1 MPKRKRKQAQVAEKP
16 PSWSTTKKDDP
27 KQGKIFDPSAASLRK
42 NKEYL
47 ELKREIALKGTINI
61 SYFFTNQHDWI
72 YVNRKRY
79 RYHRVIF

>member
-47 ELKREIALKGTINI
+47 ELKREIALKGKL
-61 SYFFTNQHDWI
+61 I
-72 YVNRKRY
+72 YHIFPPIDMIKYVDRKRY
-79 RYHRVIF
+79 CYYNVIF

>member
-1 MPKRKRKQAQVAEKP
+1 MPKRKRKQAQVPEKP
-16 PSWSTTKKDDP
+16 PSWSATKKDDP

-61 SYFFTNQHDWI
+61 SYFSTTQHDI
-72 YVNRKRY
+72 CK
-79 RYHRVIF
+79 

>member
-47 ELKREIALKGTINI
+47 ELKREIALKGTVDI
-61 SYFFTNQHDWI
+61 SCFSTNQHDFI
-72 YVNRKRY
+72 LCK
-79 RYHRVIF
+79 

>member
-16 PSWSTTKKDDP
+16 PSWSSTKKDDP

-61 SYFFTNQHDWI
+61 SYFFTNQHDLI
-72 YVNRKRY
+72 SLINM
-79 RYHRVIF
+79 